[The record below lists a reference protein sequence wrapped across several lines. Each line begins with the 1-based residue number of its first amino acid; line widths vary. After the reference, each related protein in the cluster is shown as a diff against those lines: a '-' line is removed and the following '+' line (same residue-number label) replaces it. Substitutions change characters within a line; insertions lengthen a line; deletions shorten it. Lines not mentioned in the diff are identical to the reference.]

1 MERRAFLA
9 LVPVGL
15 LAAPLAAEAQ
25 QARKVHRIGFFGSF
39 PLDPKNSN
47 PHWNAFLE
55 GLRDHGYVE
64 GKNLEIVEKYTG
76 GQPERL
82 PIIATEL
89 VASGVSVIVA
99 NGPGPAKAA
108 KEATEIIPIVF
119 IGSSDPVGF
128 GLVASLA
135 RPGRNVTGLASTEW
149 EGFQAKQLQVIKEA
163 LPTASRVAILI
174 NPSTRMHA
182 LILPQEQ
189 EAAARL
195 GVKIQLVKAGSA
207 DELENAFA
215 TAKRERADFVHVF
228 GDPVVF
234 AHRAQVAEL
243 ALKHRL
249 PTMHFYRE
257 AVVAGGLISLGPD
270 WPLIFRNAGSYVDKI
285 LKGTK
290 PANIPVAQPTKY
302 DLAVNL
308 KTAKALGLTIPRSLL
323 LRADQVIE

>member
-1 MERRAFLA
+1 MNRRVFLSA
-9 LVPVGL
+9 VTSGL
-15 LAAPLAAEAQ
+15 LAAPLAVEAQ
-25 QARKVHRIGFFGSF
+25 QAGKVHRIGFFGTF
-39 PLDPKNSN
+39 PLGPQNSN

-64 GKNLEIVEKYTG
+64 GKNLEIVERYTG

-99 NGPGPAKAA
+99 HGPGPAKAA

-119 IGSSDPVGF
+119 VGSSDPVGF

-135 RPGRNVTGLASTEW
+135 RPGGNVTGLARTEW

-189 EAAARL
+189 EAQL
-195 GVKIQLVKAGSA
+195 GWA
-207 DELENAFA
+207 
-215 TAKRERADFVHVF
+215 
-228 GDPVVF
+228 
-234 AHRAQVAEL
+234 
-243 ALKHRL
+243 
-249 PTMHFYRE
+249 
-257 AVVAGGLISLGPD
+257 
-270 WPLIFRNAGSYVDKI
+270 
-285 LKGTK
+285 
-290 PANIPVAQPTKY
+290 
-302 DLAVNL
+302 
-308 KTAKALGLTIPRSLL
+308 
-323 LRADQVIE
+323 